1 MINNTSAHDCTA
13 GTAFGEHQPIRGPDR
28 LGQRNLNAWDR
39 DEGLGLASQGR
50 VKGLSANER
59 GEQKKLRVKNRCGQI

>member
-13 GTAFGEHQPIRGPDR
+13 GTAFGEYQPIRGPDR

-50 VKGLSANER
+50 VKGR
-59 GEQKKLRVKNRCGQI
+59 